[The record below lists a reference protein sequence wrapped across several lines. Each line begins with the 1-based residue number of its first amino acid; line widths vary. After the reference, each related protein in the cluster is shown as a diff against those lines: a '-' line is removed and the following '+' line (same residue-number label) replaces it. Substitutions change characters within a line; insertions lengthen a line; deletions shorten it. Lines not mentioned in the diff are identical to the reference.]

1 MVKRTEEEEEKDH
14 EEALRDT
21 SGCIKTTIIFIAVML
36 FIGFVV
42 SGIADLVGCETEY
55 EQLSPEEQMEREAVE
70 PWSLDGKR
78 P

>member
-1 MVKRTEEEEEKDH
+1 M
-14 EEALRDT
+14 LRDT
-21 SGCIKTTIIFIAVML
+21 SDCIKTTVISLAVML

-42 SGIADLVGCETEY
+42 SGIADLVGCETAY

-70 PWSLDGKR
+70 PWPFDGKR